1 MPRRK
6 GARHMGTNTTQK
18 LPTQADITSEQ
29 LILSPEEDG
38 IDGIPAI
45 SHSLY
50 KTNWQALPEHVH
62 EGCIE
67 LCFCSRGSL
76 VFDCEGRTYT
86 LMPNNVFL
94 TQPGDRHRLTTNHKG
109 MRMYWLFFRYPHKG
123 RTVLGLSARETD
135 ALVKRLAAIKAHD
148 FAVNPSMRELFR
160 DVFRAS
166 SELPR
171 GAYRT
176 LVLRTLILRILL
188 VTIQSADNRPTL
200 KSLTKISDIARIL
213 ARRPS
218 HRFTVAELARH
229 AKLSESHFTA
239 LFRQVIG
246 MPPYA
251 YLAKCRLEE
260 ARRRLTETNDA
271 ICVIAHDLGYASAQH
286 LATQFRQ
293 TYGATATAYR
303 RTSRAKSL
311 SCVQTDRRS
320 ASPK

>member
-1 MPRRK
+1 
-6 GARHMGTNTTQK
+6 MGKKTIQK

-29 LILSPEEDG
+29 LTLSPEEDG

-62 EGCIE
+62 KGCIE

-76 VFDCEGRTYT
+76 VFDCEGQTYT

-109 MRMYWLFFRYPHKG
+109 MRMYWLFFRYPRKG
-123 RTVLGLSARETD
+123 RTVLGLSVRETG

-166 SELPR
+166 SDLPR

-188 VTIQSADNRPTL
+188 VTIQSAGNRPTL
-200 KSLTKISDIARIL
+200 KSLAMISDIARIL

-218 HRFTVAELARH
+218 HRFAVAELARH
-229 AKLSESHFTA
+229 ARLSESHFTA
-239 LFRQVIG
+239 LFRHVIG
-246 MPPYA
+246 LPPYA

-260 ARRRLTETNDA
+260 ARRLLSETA
-271 ICVIAHDLGYASAQH
+271 IPVGEIAKSLGYASTPH
-286 LATQFRQ
+286 LATQFRK
-293 TYGATATAYR
+293 TYGLTA
-303 RTSRAKSL
+303 SEWRARAA
-311 SCVQTDRRS
+311 VDRPTTGTRS
-320 ASPK
+320 P